1 MNSLRVEQLE
11 ENLRVRAIGGSDL
24 FTQESIGRESIAT
37 TSNMTVR
44 DTYRSAL
51 IIGNSKISS
60 PGLEQRLMMR
70 NKRNQGKKGLPPK
83 RPRPEPQLEKASSSP
98 QVKMQFESAE
108 EIKRRIKQE
117 QEQRL

>member
-1 MNSLRVEQLE
+1 MNTLRVEQLE

-37 TSNMTVR
+37 TSNMAVR

-51 IIGNSKISS
+51 SKISS

-83 RPRPEPQLEKASSSP
+83 RPRPEPQLEKASNSP